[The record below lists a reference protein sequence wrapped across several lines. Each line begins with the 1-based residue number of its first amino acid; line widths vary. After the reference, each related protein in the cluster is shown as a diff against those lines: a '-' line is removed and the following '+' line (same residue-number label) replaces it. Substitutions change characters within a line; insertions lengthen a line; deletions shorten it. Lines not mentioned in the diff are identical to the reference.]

1 MATPT
6 QMKPIFTGAKKRA
19 EYHAFAWAQGTLAER
34 LAAFSAPRE
43 INTQQELQEHLE
55 AVSAAINGYAK
66 WLDDRMLDRI
76 EFADYEWGKDL
87 NELNEKNSR
96 P

>member
-55 AVSAAINGYAK
+55 AVSVAINGFAK

-76 EFADYEWGKDL
+76 EFADYDWGKDL
-87 NELNEKNSR
+87 NDLNEKNAR
-96 P
+96 